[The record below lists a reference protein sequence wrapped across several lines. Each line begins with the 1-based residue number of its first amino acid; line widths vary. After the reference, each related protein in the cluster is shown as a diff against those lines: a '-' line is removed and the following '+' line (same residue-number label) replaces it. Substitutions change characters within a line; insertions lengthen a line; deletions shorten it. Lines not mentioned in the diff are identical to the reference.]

1 MDQALKSQFPEGV
14 SLQVILDNR
23 VLFESQGKWLYPIFD
38 LQDYLQVHEQD
49 RSRLLVKDKI
59 ISKAAALLLI
69 YLGIGQVYAELI
81 SKLGIEVFEKHHVPY
96 SFKTCVP
103 RITCQTE
110 QILESIDNPQV
121 AYQILCKRA
130 NRC

>member
-1 MDQALKSQFPEGV
+1 MDQALKSQLPEGV
-14 SLQVILDNR
+14 SLQVILDKC
-23 VLFESQGKWLYPIFD
+23 VLFENQGRWLYPIFD

-59 ISKAAALLLI
+59 IGKAAALLLI

-81 SKLGIEVFEKHHVPY
+81 SRLGVEVFEKHHVTY
-96 SFKTCVP
+96 SFKTCIP
-103 RITCQTE
+103 RINCQTE